1 MRLVPDRAVT
11 PRPEHEPK
19 YVRSYV
25 FTRFAIGAL
34 GFLLP
39 PALVLLEPALFEGL
53 PAPRGSLSA
62 YYYSGVRE
70 LFVGGLW
77 AIGVFLFVYKFLD
90 VSWEGLLSSLAG
102 IAAVLV
108 AVFPTER
115 PGDGVPLT
123 PFQDKLGE
131 GVVSGIHYATATTF
145 IALLVPITLLFAI
158 QEGRRK
164 QSGSRFSWRFWRGF
178 HTVAAACILFGALL
192 AAFAGITGDPDKGV
206 LYGEWIAVWAFGVS
220 WLVKGA
226 ELDVL
231 LGRAPRRVPRE
242 AVEEAAA
249 PGSPSVPTP

>member
-1 MRLVPDRAVT
+1 MRSVT
-11 PRPEHEPK
+11 PRPESEPR

-25 FTRFAIGAL
+25 ITRFAIGVL

-77 AIGVFLFVYKFLD
+77 AIGVFLIVYKLLD
-90 VSWEGLLSSLAG
+90 VSWEGVLSSLAG
-102 IAAVLV
+102 VAAVLV

-123 PFQDKLGE
+123 PFQAKLGE
-131 GVVSGIHYATATTF
+131 GVVSGIHYTTATTF
-145 IALLVPITLLFAI
+145 IALLVPITLLFALS
-158 QEGRRK
+158 EGRR
-164 QSGSRFSWRFWRGF
+164 QESGSRLSGRFWRGF
-178 HTVAAACILFGALL
+178 HTVAAACILFGAVL
-192 AAFAGITGDPDKGV
+192 AGFAGITGDPDKGV
-206 LYGEWIAVWAFGVS
+206 LYGEWIAVWAFGLS

-231 LGRAPRRVPRE
+231 LGRPPRRARRP
-242 AVEEAAA
+242 AAA
-249 PGSPSVPTP
+249 ATERPPAPGVPEA